1 VESGP
6 DWARS
11 GGSRGRVAELDCKE
25 TFRNYIGCQK
35 TAVVGPAEGKEKV
48 FIATSL
54 QACLVGIEVG
64 IYA

>member
-1 VESGP
+1 
-6 DWARS
+6 
-11 GGSRGRVAELDCKE
+11 VAELDCKE

-35 TAVVGPAEGKEKV
+35 TAVAGPAEGKEKA

-54 QACLVGIEVG
+54 QACLVGIGVG

>member
-1 VESGP
+1 M
-6 DWARS
+6 
-11 GGSRGRVAELDCKE
+11 AELDCKE

-35 TAVVGPAEGKEKV
+35 TAVAGPAEGKEKA

-54 QACLVGIEVG
+54 QACLVGTGIG